1 MSDHWF
7 TWAKGQRN
15 HVLENFNNHMRAY
28 NHGRPSWI
36 DPDFYPLEEYLFK
49 QDFYGDPNTQ
59 PVTLVDVG
67 EELVMIS
74 KNF

>member
-1 MSDHWF
+1 MS
-7 TWAKGQRN
+7 
-15 HVLENFNNHMRAY
+15 AY

-36 DPDFYPLEEYLFK
+36 DPDFYPVEEYLFK
-49 QDFYGDPNTQ
+49 QDFSGDPNTQ